1 MDEKEIKE
9 TNIWTLYNKNVDYAR
24 KHGFFT
30 EVDRCNNFYNG
41 DQWEGLLVDGIEK
54 VQYNFIK
61 PIVNYK
67 VNMITSKLRAVNYGA
82 NNVEGTEFRATA
94 KKVCDLFNQRAG
106 RVWEKDQMDSKCK
119 RIVRQAAI
127 NSESILYTSYDEEDN
142 NPKNEILN
150 KVDVFYGNENEPDI
164 QKQPYILAKQ
174 RMSVLEAKQLADA
187 YGVSKKEQEY
197 LMGDDDTQDQ
207 AGEKDEVNNM
217 ITIITR
223 FYRSKGTIHFDK
235 ASKHVDI
242 CKDKDMGTTLYP
254 FSHMIW
260 SDKEGSARGEGE
272 VRTLIPNQIE
282 TNKNALRRL
291 IAVKNTAYPQ
301 KVYDA
306 TKIANPE
313 AINAVGG
320 VIEAKGMNVDDVR
333 KAFTI
338 TQPGMMSPD
347 AEKLQVELI
356 STTRELASASDTATG
371 QVNPENASGRAILAV
386 QQASQQPL
394 DDQNMAL
401 NTMLE
406 DMARIWMDMW
416 KTHNKKNGMKLENVE
431 TDPMTG
437 QETITLEAVNANTLD
452 KLNTSVRIDITPV
465 GAFDRYAR
473 EQSLEN
479 LALSEQFMNTAW
491 LKDYVSLLEPD
502 SNMDKGKL
510 EELVKQ
516 REAQQEQIRA
526 IQERGNMMQS
536 RIQQLMDTGQIMPRE
551 MEQYIQPTQQVGGM

>member
-127 NSESILYTSYDEEDN
+127 NSEAILYTSYDEDDN

-437 QETITLEAVNANTLD
+437 QETITLEAVNATTLD

-502 SNMDKGKL
+502 SNMDKSKL

>member
-127 NSESILYTSYDEEDN
+127 NSEAILYTSYDEDDN

-291 IAVKNTAYPQ
+291 IVVKNTAYPQ

-437 QETITLEAVNANTLD
+437 QETITLEAVNATTLD

>member
-24 KHGFFT
+24 QHGFFT

-119 RIVRQAAI
+119 KIVRQAAI
-127 NSESILYTSYDEEDN
+127 NSESILYTSYDEDDN

-207 AGEKDEVNNM
+207 AGEKDEVNSM

-437 QETITLEAVNANTLD
+437 QETITLEAVNATTLD